1 MVRRAGRLAD
11 RPSAVVGA
19 WPGKSR
25 TRVCWHSPLAVAE
38 TYFNRRTGQ
47 TRVLVVC
54 RPARWFVKLGLW
66 VGAIEKVAVWSAN
79 ICGDSVAGIFRRIGK
94 LGFRAV

>member
-1 MVRRAGRLAD
+1 MVRRSGRLAD

-19 WPGKSR
+19 WSGKSC
-25 TRVCWHSPLAVAE
+25 TRVCWHSRLAVAE

-47 TRVLVVC
+47 TRVLVVY
-54 RPARWFVKLGLW
+54 RPSRWFVKLGLW

-79 ICGDSVAGIFRRIGK
+79 LCRDSMASIFRGIGK
-94 LGFRAV
+94 LGLRA